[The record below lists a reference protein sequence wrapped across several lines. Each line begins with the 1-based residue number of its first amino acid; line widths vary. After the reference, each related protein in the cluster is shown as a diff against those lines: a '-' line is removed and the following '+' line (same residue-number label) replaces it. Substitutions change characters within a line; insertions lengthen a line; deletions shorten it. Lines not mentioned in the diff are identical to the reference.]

1 MVPTTHLLAFT
12 ITALVLIAI
21 PGPSVLF
28 TVSRAIALGRVA
40 GVATVAGNTVGA
52 FTQVV
57 AVAFGLGPLVE
68 RSVAL
73 FTVLKLAGAAY
84 LVYLGVQAIRHR
96 RSLAEALGAEVER
109 KTAVRLVIDGF
120 TVGVTNP
127 KVIVFFAAM
136 LPQFVD
142 RHAGDVP
149 MQIIMLGAI
158 FAGIALISD
167 SAWALA
173 AGTARAWLA
182 SSPRRLAL
190 IGGAGG
196 LAMIGIGTRLAL
208 AGRPTKPPT
217 GRTTPRSDRRPSGA
231 GRGLGVDAAVGA
243 GEGLAGAAPAK
254 LDELGRDR
262 DRGLLR
268 GPRAQVKPD
277 RRAQPGRARPRS
289 GRWRAAVRADRC
301 ASGASPSRRHSPPG
315 CAAPP
320 RAPARRTSGRG

>member
-28 TVSRAIALGRVA
+28 TVSRAISLGRVA

-73 FTVLKLAGAAY
+73 FTVLKLAGAGY
-84 LVYLGVQAIRHR
+84 LIYLGVQAVRHR

-109 KTAVRLVIDGF
+109 KTAARLVVDGF

-142 RHAGDVP
+142 RQAGDVP
-149 MQIIMLGAI
+149 VQIIMLGTI

-167 SAWALA
+167 SAWALT

-182 SSPRRLAL
+182 RSPRRLAL

-208 AGRPTKPPT
+208 SGRP
-217 GRTTPRSDRRPSGA
+217 D
-231 GRGLGVDAAVGA
+231 
-243 GEGLAGAAPAK
+243 
-254 LDELGRDR
+254 
-262 DRGLLR
+262 
-268 GPRAQVKPD
+268 
-277 RRAQPGRARPRS
+277 
-289 GRWRAAVRADRC
+289 
-301 ASGASPSRRHSPPG
+301 
-315 CAAPP
+315 
-320 RAPARRTSGRG
+320 

>member
-12 ITALVLIAI
+12 LTALVLIAI

-28 TVSRAIALGRVA
+28 TVSRAISLGRVA

-57 AVAFGLGPLVE
+57 AVAFGLGPFVE

-73 FTVLKLAGAAY
+73 FTVLKLAGACY
-84 LVYLGVQAIRHR
+84 LIYLGVQAIRHR

-109 KTAVRLVIDGF
+109 KTAARLVVDGF

-127 KVIVFFAAM
+127 KVIVFFAAI
-136 LPQFVD
+136 LPEFVD

-149 MQIIMLGAI
+149 VQIVVLGAI
-158 FAGIALISD
+158 FAGIALLSD

-173 AGTARAWLA
+173 AGTARNWLA

-196 LAMIGIGTRLAL
+196 LAMIGIGTRLAF
-208 AGRPTKPPT
+208 T
-217 GRTTPRSDRRPSGA
+217 GRQS
-231 GRGLGVDAAVGA
+231 
-243 GEGLAGAAPAK
+243 
-254 LDELGRDR
+254 
-262 DRGLLR
+262 
-268 GPRAQVKPD
+268 
-277 RRAQPGRARPRS
+277 
-289 GRWRAAVRADRC
+289 
-301 ASGASPSRRHSPPG
+301 
-315 CAAPP
+315 
-320 RAPARRTSGRG
+320 